1 MDFVSWSS
9 TLLKLNGYEGAQN
22 QQQRQQQAGLLS
34 SSWPWISD
42 PTNATRPA
50 LLLLDLAVLEAAAA
64 NHFWH
69 PTSASS
75 LAMANFMSS
84 RIMDKQHQLSF
95 GIDRILG
102 NQIGVDRSITQV
114 SFVSFTRVLV
124 IWIVQKEHDKEEGS
138 GQFCF

>member
-124 IWIVQKEHDKEEGS
+124 IWIVATEGAR
-138 GQFCF
+138 